1 MCAFHV
7 QAYMDMTLMENEPAH
22 CFFLGHV
29 SGFTSTNSKG
39 YDLGQRARLQLAELD
54 EQRRVHDVDVRRC
67 RKLEELS
74 EDHLQR
80 GGR

>member
-1 MCAFHV
+1 MSALHIH
-7 QAYMDMTLMENEPAH
+7 AYMDMTLMENEPAR

-29 SGFTSTNSKG
+29 SSFTSANSEG

-54 EQRRVHDVDVRRC
+54 EQRCVHDVDVRR
-67 RKLEELS
+67 RWKLEELS
-74 EDHLQR
+74 EDHLQC